1 MKYITELFLS
11 LVTLFSPAV
20 YAIDTYNHVNN
31 QLTIP
36 AVVLGDTIYRDVVIT
51 VGPILTVGGSNQD
64 PKYVPKPSTTFDSY
78 DPYKNQLTIP
88 NVTAYGFIY
97 YDVVINVGTVL
108 SVGSS
113 SPVQVDPIKPW
124 SLTTLSNA
132 GSVLSNAVGCGS
144 YDIVTK
150 GDLNNDGHDD
160 FLLGPKA
167 KYDPSKGCNDSG
179 FTKPIVAY
187 YDPESKTFK
196 LNSATQAAMPEMQ
209 WTQAAVIADFNNDG
223 FADMFAVGTGT
234 DYGQPC
240 GEAPI
245 LLLGSKNGMVN
256 MSHLL
261 PRFSGYSHQ
270 ATWGDYNNDGK
281 TDFVILNNNWVP
293 TETNDPRHASCSYR
307 KYPGTNESYVI
318 LSSENSWT
326 YSPLR
331 VQDKL
336 GKPIIDGNQSFNSVA
351 SGDINNDGKTDLM
364 VLGNEWGSLSQKTIT
379 LMGTGTGQFT
389 YVSEFSETPFGDKSV
404 GVNASLRQLD
414 NNGPLELLVNYTEH
428 PGGQAM
434 PFQKSIYRIFSF
446 NTSTSSWANV
456 TEQYITNKTS
466 TENDLTY
473 CSRLYWVDLNSDGK
487 EDFVCTTINP
497 FTSDD
502 PVSASPR
509 MWVKTNSNK
518 FEPAY
523 YNGISLTRKMASPTP
538 VKVDGKV
545 KIVGLRNNYFRSTI
559 QFDLAQ

>member
-1 MKYITELFLS
+1 MKIK
-11 LVTLFSPAV
+11 
-20 YAIDTYNHVNN
+20 
-31 QLTIP
+31 LTILSSLLV
-36 AVVLGDTIYRDVVIT
+36 AGCSS
-51 VGPILTVGGSNQD
+51 LTACGGGGSGSAVPTVETP
-64 PKYVPKPSTTFDSY
+64 PK
-78 DPYKNQLTIP
+78 
-88 NVTAYGFIY
+88 AA
-97 YDVVINVGTVL
+97 
-108 SVGSS
+108 
-113 SPVQVDPIKPW
+113 W
-124 SLTTLSNA
+124 SLTTLSNG
-132 GSVLSNAVGCGS
+132 GSVLSDATGCGS

-160 FLLGPKA
+160 FLIGPKA
-167 KYDPSKGCNDSG
+167 KYDPSKGCNNSG

-187 YDPESKTFK
+187 YDPASKTFK
-196 LNSATQAAMPEMQ
+196 LNSATQAVMPEMQ

-245 LLLGSKNGMVN
+245 LLLGSKTGMVD

-281 TDFVILNNNWVP
+281 MDFVILNNNWVP
-293 TETNDPRHASCSYR
+293 TDPTDSRYASCSYR
-307 KYPGTNESYVI
+307 KYPGTNESFVI

-326 YSPLR
+326 YSALR

-336 GKPIIDGNQSFNSVA
+336 SNTVIDGNQSFNSVT
-351 SGDINNDGKTDLM
+351 SGDINNDGKTDLI
-364 VLGNEWGSLSQKTIT
+364 VVGNEWGSLSQKTIT
-379 LMGTGTGQFT
+379 LMGTGTGKFT
-389 YVSEFSETPFGDKSV
+389 YVSEFSETPFGEKSV

-414 NNGPLELLVNYTEH
+414 NNGSLELLVNYTEH

-446 NTSTSSWANV
+446 NTTTSTWTNV

-466 TENDLTY
+466 NETDLTF
-473 CSRLYWVDLNSDGK
+473 CSRLYWIDLNSDNK

-497 FTSDD
+497 FPSDNIA
-502 PVSASPR
+502 SLSPR
-509 MWVKTNSNK
+509 MWVRNSNNK

-523 YNGISLTRKMASPTP
+523 HEGFSLINKMASPTP

-545 KIVGLRNNYFRSTI
+545 KIVGLSNNRYGLTI
-559 QFDLAQ
+559 QFNLAY